1 MESSVMARS
10 RARVAAKPDL
20 DALKDFV
27 ELPDREASPFFGG
40 RADEIATVERALK
53 RIRKS
58 TQEGQWRPASRETIL
73 WTRPET
79 LAFCADL

>member
-40 RADEIATVERALK
+40 RADEIATVERALN
-53 RIRKS
+53 
-58 TQEGQWRPASRETIL
+58 
-73 WTRPET
+73 
-79 LAFCADL
+79 